1 MSKIIERHTL
11 ALQLGSITILLTL
24 SFLTPLSTK
33 VSCIHSSQSIKEM
46 KATLMLL
53 QGHLAIPHTYL
64 GLLAFKPKSE
74 IMSDKL
80 HKLSKLSSLNL
91 YFENAHTSATK
102 KLWKKK
108 SCCISSTEKAIY
120 TKQKCNQVHKFRQ
133 YRNLSLLEGLWLHIY
148 DQSEVT
154 SNTAEGVA
162 LKSAYKLCG

>member
-1 MSKIIERHTL
+1 
-11 ALQLGSITILLTL
+11 
-24 SFLTPLSTK
+24 
-33 VSCIHSSQSIKEM
+33 M

-108 SCCISSTEKAIY
+108 AVAFPALRKLFIQSRNAIKYTSSDSIETCPCWKGYDCISM
-120 TKQKCNQVHKFRQ
+120 TKVK
-133 YRNLSLLEGLWLHIY
+133 
-148 DQSEVT
+148 
-154 SNTAEGVA
+154 
-162 LKSAYKLCG
+162 

>member
-1 MSKIIERHTL
+1 MT
-11 ALQLGSITILLTL
+11 
-24 SFLTPLSTK
+24 
-33 VSCIHSSQSIKEM
+33 
-46 KATLMLL
+46 
-53 QGHLAIPHTYL
+53 
-64 GLLAFKPKSE
+64 FKSKSE

-91 YFENAHTSATK
+91 YFENACTSATK
-102 KLWKKK
+102 KLQEKR
-108 SCCISSTEKAIY
+108 CCISSTKKAIY

-154 SNTAEGVA
+154 SNTSEGVA